1 MAAGVLAQM
10 FAEIPPGLAARLVQ
24 GAAVNP
30 AGPEAEAE
38 AGAGA
43 EGSVGGVKGLLM
55 VFVLTFVGLRTG
67 RALRNITIYRK
78 LTRCNGIC

>member
-55 VFVLTFVGLRTG
+55 FSSLRSWVCAPDVRFETS
-67 RALRNITIYRK
+67 RYIEN
-78 LTRCNGIC
+78 